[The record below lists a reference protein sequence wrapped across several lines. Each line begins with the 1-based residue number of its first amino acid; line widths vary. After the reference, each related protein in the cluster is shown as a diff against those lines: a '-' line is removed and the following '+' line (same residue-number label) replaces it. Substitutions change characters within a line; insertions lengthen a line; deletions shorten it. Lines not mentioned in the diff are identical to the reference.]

1 MNYYQYNCEH
11 AVTRWFLVTHDPP
24 RRINNNISMP
34 SITLHPR
41 PHIPETPHKPTGTN
55 PLPGLLSTPLGLAIL
70 EVQGSLNLPTKRK
83 DVEEDS
89 IHLGRLEFPL
99 LSATFNGQVANH
111 EGAWTKKVY
120 FYVGQHQRLT
130 GELRKLAK
138 PLAVIRRRDGG
149 SGVPGQGGEVDE
161 ELEIAEIIRWKI
173 FFGGRPE
180 FI

>member
-1 MNYYQYNCEH
+1 
-11 AVTRWFLVTHDPP
+11 
-24 RRINNNISMP
+24 MP

-41 PHIPETPHKPTGTN
+41 PVSRDAPNDPPSTS

-70 EVQGSLNLPTKRK
+70 EVQGSLNLPARK
-83 DVEEDS
+83 ADDED
-89 IHLGRLEFPL
+89 IQLGRLEFPL
-99 LSATFNGQVANH
+99 LPETPQEAANH

-130 GELRKLAK
+130 GELKKLAK
-138 PLAVIRRRDGG
+138 PLAVVRRRDN
-149 SGVPGQGGEVDE
+149 SGMAEEDGDVEE
-161 ELEIAEIIRWKI
+161 ELEIADIIRWKI